1 MRDSIQACGVGPS
14 SAMVTFPQDESEALL
29 NGSSGS
35 PHRRFAPASACRG
48 VVLWVAGKVRSPKMS
63 PNLGCALMDEI
74 DQECQDGESVSVSD
88 GDAELDDETAV
99 LVEAVEVTD
108 EVDDMDA
115 IPVYATIGGD

>member
-1 MRDSIQACGVGPS
+1 
-14 SAMVTFPQDESEALL
+14 
-29 NGSSGS
+29 
-35 PHRRFAPASACRG
+35 
-48 VVLWVAGKVRSPKMS
+48 
-63 PNLGCALMDEI
+63 MDEI
-74 DQECQDGESVSVSD
+74 DQERQDGVSVSVSD

>member
-1 MRDSIQACGVGPS
+1 MARKA
-14 SAMVTFPQDESEALL
+14 
-29 NGSSGS
+29 
-35 PHRRFAPASACRG
+35 
-48 VVLWVAGKVRSPKMS
+48 RSPKMS

-74 DQECQDGESVSVSD
+74 DQERQDGESVSVSD

-108 EVDDMDA
+108 EVEDMDA